1 MYFGFVVYL
10 GTLIIVA
17 INVIFTK
24 TKKMDLG
31 LLLYFNCST
40 SLLVYL
46 CFSMPI
52 ICSHY
57 ISKLWYYKRCMDY
70 SF

>member
-1 MYFGFVVYL
+1 
-10 GTLIIVA
+10 
-17 INVIFTK
+17 
-24 TKKMDLG
+24 MDLG